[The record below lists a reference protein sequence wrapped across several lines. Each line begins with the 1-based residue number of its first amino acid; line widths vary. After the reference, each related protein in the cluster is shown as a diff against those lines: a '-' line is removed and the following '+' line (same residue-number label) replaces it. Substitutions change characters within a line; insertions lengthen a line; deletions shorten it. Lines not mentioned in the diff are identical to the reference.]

1 LSEHLTATLC
11 LPVSPAYAPVNAMSG
26 ASGIRCDSDLQRYN
40 TLLAH
45 SEVKRVRDKIQR
57 IEEKRDGPGTRRH
70 LLATSVRLSRSMA
83 GDLHKM
89 ADHCVE
95 RLAIN
100 TPLELYAYASPQS
113 NAACFRPEDGRVFIM
128 FSSHLL
134 ENFDPAE
141 LMFVMGHEL
150 GHHVYQHHNIPI
162 GYIVRGKAP
171 PAADLALQL
180 FTWSRYAEISADR
193 AGAYCA
199 DDLHS
204 VARALFKLASGI
216 TGEGVVKFDMKAFMG
231 QVDEMV
237 APDGRPGQDAPM
249 QDWFSTHPFSPLR
262 VKALKQF
269 HESSL
274 MQDGGFDKTELE
286 QRVQQ
291 VMQLMEPGYLEGKS
305 RSARAMR
312 DLFIA
317 GAILIAE
324 ADRGI
329 TEKERAVL
337 KGFLGEAYA
346 IDKLDSTRLA
356 TLLPQRIT
364 DVKNETAFSQR
375 MQVIRDLCLVAS
387 ADKPVATGEVL
398 VLNRIAEGLEV
409 PLSFVE
415 QSLDIPSDLD

>member
-1 LSEHLTATLC
+1 MSEHPTATLF
-11 LPVSPAYAPVNAMSG
+11 LPISPACAPVNVMSG
-26 ASGIRCDSDLQRYN
+26 ASAIRCDSDLQRSN
-40 TLLAH
+40 TLLTH

-57 IEEKRDGPGTRRH
+57 IEDKRDGPGTRRH

-95 RLAIN
+95 RLAID

-150 GHHVYQHHNIPI
+150 GHHVYQHHDIPI
-162 GYIVRGKAP
+162 GYIVRGKPP

-216 TGEGVVKFDMKAFMG
+216 TGERIVKFDMKAFMG

-237 APDGRPGQDAPM
+237 APDGRTGQDAPM

-274 MQDGGFDKTELE
+274 MQDDGFDKTELE
-286 QRVQQ
+286 RRVQ
-291 VMQLMEPGYLEGKS
+291 
-305 RSARAMR
+305 ARAEA
-312 DLFIA
+312 A
-317 GAILIAE
+317 GE
-324 ADRGI
+324 H
-329 TEKERAVL
+329 AVL
-337 KGFLGEAYA
+337 RGVERHRRDVELGDARRLP
-346 IDKLDSTRLA
+346 LDLARLA
-356 TLLPQRIT
+356 AKV
-364 DVKNETAFSQR
+364 D
-375 MQVIRDLCLVAS
+375 D
-387 ADKPVATGEVL
+387 EVL
-398 VLNRIAEGLEV
+398 ARDAVEAGESAAAAVRNHRRIAKIHPKRGLLFTMRRFCCRV
-409 PLSFVE
+409 WLSPISSGE
-415 QSLDIPSDLD
+415 

>member
-1 LSEHLTATLC
+1 MSEHLTATLC

-45 SEVKRVRDKIQR
+45 SEVKRVRDRIQR

-216 TGEGVVKFDMKAFMG
+216 TGEGIVKFDMKAFMG

-274 MQDGGFDKTELE
+274 MQDGGFDK
-286 QRVQQ
+286 
-291 VMQLMEPGYLEGKS
+291 
-305 RSARAMR
+305 
-312 DLFIA
+312 
-317 GAILIAE
+317 
-324 ADRGI
+324 
-329 TEKERAVL
+329 
-337 KGFLGEAYA
+337 
-346 IDKLDSTRLA
+346 
-356 TLLPQRIT
+356 
-364 DVKNETAFSQR
+364 
-375 MQVIRDLCLVAS
+375 
-387 ADKPVATGEVL
+387 
-398 VLNRIAEGLEV
+398 
-409 PLSFVE
+409 
-415 QSLDIPSDLD
+415 

>member
-1 LSEHLTATLC
+1 
-11 LPVSPAYAPVNAMSG
+11 MSG
-26 ASGIRCDSDLQRYN
+26 ASGIRCDSDLQRCN
-40 TLLAH
+40 TLLTH

-57 IEEKRDGPGTRRH
+57 IEDKRDGPGTRRH

-95 RLAIN
+95 RLAID

-150 GHHVYQHHNIPI
+150 GHHVYQHHDIPI
-162 GYIVRGKAP
+162 GYIVRGKPP

-216 TGEGVVKFDMKAFMG
+216 TGERIVKFDMKAFMG

-237 APDGRPGQDAPM
+237 APDGRTGQDAPM

-269 HESSL
+269 HDSSL
-274 MQDGGFDKTELE
+274 MQNGGFDKTELE
-286 QRVQQ
+286 RRVQQ

-305 RSARAMR
+305 RPARAMR

-324 ADRGI
+324 AHRGI

-346 IDKLDSTRLA
+346 IDKLDSERLA

-364 DVKNETAFSQR
+364 DVRNETAYSQR

-387 ADKPVATGEVL
+387 ADKPVAPEEVL
-398 VLNRIAEGLEV
+398 ALNRIAAGLEV